1 MLENTID
8 ITTAN
13 LLNEVSARIPQGYR
27 FVTVTCLDGGDHH
40 EIYYHFDKDYQLCNL
55 RLLLPK
61 GQPLP
66 SISHICFAAVLVE
79 NELQDL
85 FGIKVAD
92 MVIDYGGRL
101 LLTEDA
107 PKAPLN
113 KSVSVVAKPP
123 TAVDASKTPP
133 SGLEGATK
141 GAEGGIV

>member
-8 ITTAN
+8 ITTAS
-13 LLNEVSARIPQGYR
+13 LLNEVSARLPQGYR

-55 RLLLPK
+55 RLLLTK

-66 SISHICFAAVLVE
+66 SISRVYFAAVLVE

-107 PKAPLN
+107 PQAPLN
-113 KSVSVVAKPP
+113 KSVSVVAK
-123 TAVDASKTPP
+123 TPP
-133 SGLEGATK
+133 SGLGGATK
-141 GAEGGIV
+141 GSGPEGAEGGTV

>member
-8 ITTAN
+8 ITTVS
-13 LLNEVSARIPQGYR
+13 LLNEVASRMPQGFR

-55 RLLLPK
+55 RLQLPK

-66 SISHICFAAVLVE
+66 SISRIYFAAVLVE

-113 KSVSVVAKPP
+113 KSVSVVAQPP
-123 TAVDASKTPP
+123 SAVVVAKTPP
-133 SGLEGATK
+133 SGLEGATQ
-141 GAEGGIV
+141 GGIA